1 MHDCE
6 RTEAAGV
13 ECAAPDVPPTAPP
26 TTTPRPRVPVSSVWD
41 ELEVRLAGGRT
52 GQEGRLE
59 VRAGQ
64 SQPWG
69 VVCGDGWGL
78 REAVVACRHLGLGYA
93 AAALETDEFGGGN
106 VSLVVSGLSCLGN
119 EESLLECGHDP
130 VELLWCPG
138 EGSHALAGVV
148 CTDRQADLQPDLYQL
163 ITSAYLED
171 KPLFLLQC
179 AMEENCLASQAY
191 TEREENP
198 YWQQVSRRLLR

>member
-78 REAVVACRHLGLGYA
+78 REAVVAN
-93 AAALETDEFGGGN
+93 T
-106 VSLVVSGLSCLGN
+106 
-119 EESLLECGHDP
+119 
-130 VELLWCPG
+130 
-138 EGSHALAGVV
+138 VV
-148 CTDRQADLQPDLYQL
+148 CCIVQDELDEDIVVKVLDCDAISQVKAKILDAVYKNTPYSLRPGLDEVDL
-163 ITSAYLED
+163 EW
-171 KPLFLLQC
+171 
-179 AMEENCLASQAY
+179 
-191 TEREENP
+191 R
-198 YWQQVSRRLLR
+198 